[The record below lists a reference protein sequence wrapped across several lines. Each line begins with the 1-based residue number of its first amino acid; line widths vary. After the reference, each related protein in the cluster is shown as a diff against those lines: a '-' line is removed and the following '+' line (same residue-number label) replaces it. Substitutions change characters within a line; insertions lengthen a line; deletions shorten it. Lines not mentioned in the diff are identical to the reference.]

1 MFERPS
7 QRMRAAVG
15 TDPSCIA
22 QESPLLMCSLSLSL
36 SKHIFFK
43 IQSRLVIYIA
53 SGQRHLFHL
62 PLSCILFKNDHNES
76 IQLFGC
82 ERVRGTFLAS
92 DMRKTMQAIACL
104 AEVSKFC
111 SKKTNTNTKICS
123 KKQAQTQSFTGH
135 RLPNRSFKFCSK
147 IQAQTQNNISKNK
160 HKHTILFQKTN
171 TNTKFHGTSLAQQKC
186 PLKLL

>member
-7 QRMRAAVG
+7 QRMSAAVG
-15 TDPSCIA
+15 TNPSCIA
-22 QESPLLMCSLSLSL
+22 QESPLLMCSLSL

-92 DMRKTMQAIACL
+92 DMRKTMQATAHC
-104 AEVSKFC
+104 
-111 SKKTNTNTKICS
+111 
-123 KKQAQTQSFTGH
+123 QQTSTMNKYPASAGH
-135 RLPNRSFKFCSK
+135 NRPMPPEASL
-147 IQAQTQNNISKNK
+147 I
-160 HKHTILFQKTN
+160 ILFGILSSRNVFQLGVLPYSCV
-171 TNTKFHGTSLAQQKC
+171 FCMHLCFVLFLQLCFFFFLDVSAFCLLISL
-186 PLKLL
+186 